1 MPQQPGPAGRRD
13 PDRGARIK
21 RLREQRHQTQ
31 ADVAQA
37 VGCSSRAY
45 WAWEAGGPLSPGNLH
60 LLAEALG
67 TTVDYLATGVE
78 QNRNGRRSLDAR
90 LRRLEAAVRLPAGR
104 RDARDGSGR
113 LDERVSRLE
122 GDVARI
128 VATLEGLLLRED
140 EEPPAGLAAEP
151 RPGSDERP

>member
-31 ADVAQA
+31 ADVASA

-45 WAWEAGGPLSPGNLH
+45 WAWEAGGPLSSGNLH
-60 LLAEALG
+60 LLAQALN
-67 TTVDYLATGVE
+67 TTTDYIVSGIE
-78 QNRNGRRSLDAR
+78 QRQNGRRALDER
-90 LRRLEAAVRLPAGR
+90 LRRLEAAVRLPAGQR
-104 RDARDGSGR
+104 ETRDGTGR

-140 EEPPAGLAAEP
+140 EEPPADLAAER